1 MKYVRDINQPDVIGI
16 RDGVVALL
24 RSESECVELNLQFEE
39 FVNYT
44 LHEHLAYRVERPIVR
59 KVLKIRTW
67 VVPPSAWAVGSCS
80 SGPPAGGTPQ
90 ILIFKTWRT
99 IGRPALYN
107 GMASGSSMCVN

>member
-24 RSESECVELNLQFEE
+24 RSESKCVELNLQGEE

-44 LHEHLAYRVERPIVR
+44 LHEHS
-59 KVLKIRTW
+59 T
-67 VVPPSAWAVGSCS
+67 
-80 SGPPAGGTPQ
+80 
-90 ILIFKTWRT
+90 
-99 IGRPALYN
+99 YN